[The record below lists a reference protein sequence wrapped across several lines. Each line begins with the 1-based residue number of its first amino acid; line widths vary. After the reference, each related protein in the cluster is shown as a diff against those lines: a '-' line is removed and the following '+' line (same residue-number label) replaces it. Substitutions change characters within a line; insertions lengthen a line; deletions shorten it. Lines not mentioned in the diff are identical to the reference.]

1 MVLNTQLQKK
11 GLMYRMLGLILNEK
25 KVADEIIVNNNM
37 TETPYNCINILI
49 KYYYLKDNSVT
60 KLDLLY
66 KILDNFDRCMGDNYK
81 KSHWEDTITKK
92 IDSFFK
98 SIRKYGDENVKLSEV
113 NKINITKEEVCRIKE
128 VEDKKIQRVMFI
140 MLVYS
145 KVTNK
150 LNSNDSYWFNQSITN
165 IMKEAR
171 ITNKDEKTS
180 ILYYLNSNG
189 YITDN
194 ARIDRIGFR
203 VNYAYEESESEMVIT
218 DFDECIHYW
227 LMYIGEKW
235 KRCIECG
242 KWIKSNKNNN
252 NTMCKECKVI
262 KKMKQNKES
271 YKKNKN

>member
-1 MVLNTQLQKK
+1 
-11 GLMYRMLGLILNEK
+11 MLGLILNEK
-25 KVADEIIVNNNM
+25 RVADEIIVNNNM
-37 TETPYNCINILI
+37 IEAPYNCINILI
-49 KYYYLKDNSVT
+49 KYYYLKDNNVT

-66 KILDNFDRCMGDNYK
+66 EILNDLDRCMGSKFK
-81 KSHWEDTITKK
+81 KSQWEDTITKK

-113 NKINITKEEVCRIKE
+113 DKINITKEEICRIKE
-128 VEDKKIQRVMFI
+128 VEDKKVQRVMFI

-150 LNSNDSYWFNQSITN
+150 LNSNNSYWFNQPIAN

-171 ITNKDEKTS
+171 ISNKDEKTG

-203 VNYAYEESESEMVIT
+203 VNYAYEESEEGMVIT

-227 LMYIGEKW
+227 LIYIGEKW
-235 KRCIECG
+235 KRCSECG
-242 KWIKSNKNNN
+242 KWIKGNKNNN
-252 NTMCKECKVI
+252 NTMCKECK
-262 KKMKQNKES
+262 QNKTLDK
-271 YKKNKN
+271 YKKYNKKRK

>member
-1 MVLNTQLQKK
+1 
-11 GLMYRMLGLILNEK
+11 MYRMLGLILNEK
-25 KVADEIIVNNNM
+25 RVADEIIVNNNM
-37 TETPYNCINILI
+37 IESPYNCINILI

-66 KILDNFDRCMGDNYK
+66 KILNNLDRCMGDNYK
-81 KSHWEDTITKK
+81 KSYWEDAVTKK

-98 SIRKYGDENVKLSEV
+98 SIRKYGDENVKLSEID
-113 NKINITKEEVCRIKE
+113 KINITKEEVCRIKE

-165 IMKEAR
+165 IMKESR
-171 ITNKDEKTS
+171 IANKDEKTS

-203 VNYAYEESESEMVIT
+203 VNYAYEESENEIVIT

-227 LMYIGEKW
+227 LMYLGEKW
-235 KRCIECG
+235 KRCSECG
-242 KWIKSNKNNN
+242 KWVKLTNNRVKYCKACAKKINIEKTKNN
-252 NTMCKECKVI
+252 KKV
-262 KKMKQNKES
+262 KLS
-271 YKKNKN
+271 